1 MYSNKYS
8 EESMK
13 LKLGRKGAA
22 SALVL
27 SLTICAALLSACG
40 KQPDMTMPP
49 PEVVTMTVKAQPV
62 TLTTVLPG
70 RINADLVAEV
80 RPQVSGIIKKRCF
93 TEGSYVKAGQVLYL
107 VDPAP
112 FQAAYESAQASLA
125 RSQANLPALRL
136 RAARYG
142 DLVGDKAVSKQDVDD
157 INASIRQAEADVT
170 YGKAAVKA
178 ARINLDYTEVRAPIA
193 GRIGKSNVTAGAL
206 VTASQPAA
214 LTTIQ
219 KLDPIYLDVPQSTS
233 QLLKLRRSVA
243 GGSLSQNEAGQRTV
257 KLVLEDGS
265 AYDHEGTIQFRDV
278 TVNPS
283 TGTVVLRA
291 TFPNPKEEL
300 LPGMFA
306 RAIVQDGVSAAA
318 ILVPQAAVSRDP
330 KGNPQVMLVDK
341 TGKAELRPIAVDRAI
356 GDQWLVTSGL
366 KPGEQLIIEGFQKAM
381 PGTPVKL
388 AGPAK

>member
-1 MYSNKYS
+1 
-8 EESMK
+8 
-13 LKLGRKGAA
+13 
-22 SALVL
+22 
-27 SLTICAALLSACG
+27 
-40 KQPDMTMPP
+40 
-49 PEVVTMTVKAQPV
+49 
-62 TLTTVLPG
+62 
-70 RINADLVAEV
+70 
-80 RPQVSGIIKKRCF
+80 
-93 TEGSYVKAGQVLYL
+93 
-107 VDPAP
+107 
-112 FQAAYESAQASLA
+112 
-125 RSQANLPALRL
+125 
-136 RAARYG
+136 
-142 DLVGDKAVSKQDVDD
+142 
-157 INASIRQAEADVT
+157 
-170 YGKAAVKA
+170 
-178 ARINLDYTEVRAPIA
+178 
-193 GRIGKSNVTAGAL
+193 
-206 VTASQPAA
+206 
-214 LTTIQ
+214 
-219 KLDPIYLDVPQSTS
+219 
-233 QLLKLRRSVA
+233 
-243 GGSLSQNEAGQRTV
+243 
-257 KLVLEDGS
+257 VLEDGS